1 MLNCNF
7 CRNRTDAGENLLE
20 LEYEYFLNV
29 VFILGLGGMPHGST
43 KGKRKEK
50 HATKVPNS
58 IQSSTGVLPDFDR
71 LVDEGSEQL
80 C

>member
-7 CRNRTDAGENLLE
+7 CRNRKDASQNLLE
-20 LEYEYFLNV
+20 LEYELNV
-29 VFILGLGGMPHGST
+29 VFILGLGGMPHGPT

-58 IQSSTGVLPDFDR
+58 IQSSTSVLPDFDR